1 MSFTF
6 EPLVV
11 PDVVLVRTRAH
22 ADERGSLTETYRES
36 AFRAAGIGARF
47 VQDNLSRSTRGVL
60 RGLHYQV
67 APAVQG
73 KLVGVARGRIFD
85 VAVDVRPGA
94 PTFGRW
100 VGRTLDAVSG
110 DLLWIPPGFAHGY
123 QVLSDA
129 ADVVYKLTA
138 EYRPELGRGV
148 RWNDPAIGIA
158 WPLEDPVLSDAD
170 RTHPMLVEA
179 ADPFGAGGA
188 V

>member
-1 MSFTF
+1 M
-6 EPLVV
+6 VY
-11 PDVVLVRTRAH
+11 
-22 ADERGSLTETYRES
+22 TYRLLDIRS
-36 AFRAAGIGARF
+36 GAAPEWPARSPF
-47 VQDNLSRSTRGVL
+47 PSYRRQS
-60 RGLHYQV
+60 
-67 APAVQG
+67 
-73 KLVGVARGRIFD
+73 
-85 VAVDVRPGA
+85 
-94 PTFGRW
+94 
-100 VGRTLDAVSG
+100 LDAVSG

-170 RTHPMLVEA
+170 RVHPMLADA